1 MNPNLFFSALRA
13 RFSVFGIAFVAT
25 VLVATLV
32 SLLMPKTYRAT
43 TSLVVDTKEEQSLSS
58 ALLTPERERLAYI
71 QTQVDI
77 ITSEKVARMVVN
89 DLKLAQNEKTREL
102 FEKKEGGRGSIEDW
116 LAAALIERL
125 KVETS
130 QSSIIQVTFTHG
142 DPLFAAQVAN
152 AFAKAYIDTMLE
164 LRVQPTK
171 QAAIWFDEQLKTLR
185 ANLEATQ
192 SKLNAYQRREGIVAT
207 DERLDVELSRLTEL
221 STQLVKAQDLVFDLQ
236 SREQLAGGALS
247 KGTAIDQ
254 LPDVSSN
261 SQIQKLNADLLNG
274 EARLQEMAAQYG
286 VNYPL
291 YQRQL
296 AENNSRRQRL
306 DAEMR
311 KVIAGISSAR
321 RQNQERVGELK
332 KAIAAQRARLLEL
345 KENRGE
351 LVVLTRDAESAQR
364 GYETAMQR
372 YVVSQVESRASQTH
386 VSVLNPAT
394 APRKSYRPRV
404 GLNVA
409 LSVVVG
415 TMLGIGIVILLEMSD
430 RRVRSRMDLD
440 VAPAVPVLGVLN
452 AWKPSER
459 LLLSGP
465 GGGVGRVLPNA
476 V

>member
-185 ANLEATQ
+185 ANLESTQ

-274 EARLQEMAAQYG
+274 EARLQEIAAQYG

-351 LVVLTRDAESAQR
+351 L
-364 GYETAMQR
+364 
-372 YVVSQVESRASQTH
+372 
-386 VSVLNPAT
+386 
-394 APRKSYRPRV
+394 
-404 GLNVA
+404 
-409 LSVVVG
+409 
-415 TMLGIGIVILLEMSD
+415 
-430 RRVRSRMDLD
+430 
-440 VAPAVPVLGVLN
+440 
-452 AWKPSER
+452 
-459 LLLSGP
+459 
-465 GGGVGRVLPNA
+465 
-476 V
+476 